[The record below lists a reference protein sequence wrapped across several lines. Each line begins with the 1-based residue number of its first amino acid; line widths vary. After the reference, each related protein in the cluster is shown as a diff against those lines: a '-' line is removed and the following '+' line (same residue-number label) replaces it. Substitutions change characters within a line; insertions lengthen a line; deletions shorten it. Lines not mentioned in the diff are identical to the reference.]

1 MFYGNTVLKQQPID
15 IDNIVGLKEFNLEF
29 DNFSKLSTSFDVI
42 TENRLVL
49 QEGFFQTF
57 VEKIKVLW
65 TKFMKMIGGFIDK
78 IKKFFLRSKNHDN
91 MIKHAEQV
99 NKDVQSFKPEE
110 SEPEKSYSQ
119 DDIDKFE
126 AEIEKLKDKIKELK
140 DSKYQDEAKLST
152 LQNKLE
158 EMEKK
163 YTIEKN
169 KVRSYKFKLA
179 QAQNRADAAENKL
192 TKAED
197 KLAKGI
203 DLSDLYFYDI
213 DKNTLDKINIMNRG
227 MNTMDWWS
235 DISPER
241 LQDVYDRDGINF
253 TEKLMNENK
262 EVVESLKYLSEIDL
276 DKVIFSKSIEDY
288 KYKYKDGVIENIEAI
303 KKFSDFAWSASSRI
317 GSIDDRKIEELDKD
331 IAKKQSQ
338 IDTITK
344 MSGVEVS
351 QEAANLAIKILKYN
365 IETSKLWNMAAIKIL
380 AAKDKVITHND
391 KVFNTLEQ
399 QLGKIKITK

>member
-1 MFYGNTVLKQQPID
+1 
-15 IDNIVGLKEFNLEF
+15 
-29 DNFSKLSTSFDVI
+29 
-42 TENRLVL
+42 
-49 QEGFFQTF
+49 
-57 VEKIKVLW
+57 
-65 TKFMKMIGGFIDK
+65 
-78 IKKFFLRSKNHDN
+78 

-119 DDIDKFE
+119 DDIDKRE

-169 KVRSYKFKLA
+169 EVRSYKFKLA
-179 QAQNRADAAENKL
+179 QAQNRADSAEN
-192 TKAED
+192 

-213 DKNTLDKINIMNRG
+213 DKNILDKINIMNRG
-227 MNTMDWWS
+227 MHTMDWWS

-276 DKVIFSKSIEDY
+276 DKVIFSKHIEDY
-288 KYKYKDGVIENIEAI
+288 KYKYEDGVIKNIEAI
-303 KKFSDFAWSASSRI
+303 KKFSDAAWSASSRI
-317 GSIDDRKIEELDKD
+317 ESIKDNKIEELDKN
-331 IAKKQSQ
+331 ITKKQSQ

>member
-29 DNFSKLSTSFDVI
+29 DNFSKLSASFDVI
-42 TENRLVL
+42 TENQLVL

-65 TKFMKMIGGFIDK
+65 AKFMKMIGGFIDK

-119 DDIDKFE
+119 DDIDKRE

-169 KVRSYKFKLA
+169 TVRSYKFKLA
-179 QAQNRADAAENKL
+179 QAQNRADSAEN
-192 TKAED
+192 

-213 DKNTLDKINIMNRG
+213 DKNILDKINIMNRG
-227 MNTMDWWS
+227 MHTMDWWS

-276 DKVIFSKSIEDY
+276 DKVIFSKHIEDY
-288 KYKYKDGVIENIEAI
+288 KYKYEDGVIKNIEAI
-303 KKFSDFAWSASSRI
+303 KKFSDAAWSASSRI
-317 GSIDDRKIEELDKD
+317 ESIKDNKIEELDKN
-331 IAKKQSQ
+331 ITKKQSQ

>member
-1 MFYGNTVLKQQPID
+1 MFYGNTVLKYQPID

-29 DNFSKLSTSFDVI
+29 ENFSKLSASFDVI
-42 TENRLVL
+42 TENQLVL

-57 VEKIKVLW
+57 VEKIKGLW
-65 TKFMKMIGGFIDK
+65 AKFMKLIGGFIDK

-91 MIKHAEQV
+91 MVKHAEQV
-99 NKDVQSFKPEE
+99 NTNVQNLK
-110 SEPEKSYSQ
+110 
-119 DDIDKFE
+119 
-126 AEIEKLKDKIKELK
+126 IEELK
-140 DSKYQDEAKLST
+140 KKIAELEEDNEQLKQNRDGYKQLATDFNKDYKDLITSTDKRIQDERDIAKAAEDRA
-152 LQNKLE
+152 NA
-158 EMEKK
+158 EK
-163 YTIEKN
+163 
-169 KVRSYKFKLA
+169 V
-179 QAQNRADAAENKL
+179 RADA
-192 TKAED
+192 AED

-203 DLSDLYFYDI
+203 DLSDLYFYSI
-213 DKNTLDKINIMNRG
+213 DKNILDKIDIMNRG
-227 MNTMDWWS
+227 MHTMNWWS

-253 TEKLMNENK
+253 TEELMNENK
-262 EVVESLKYLSEIDL
+262 EVVESLEYLSKIDL
-276 DKVIFSKSIEDY
+276 DKVISSKHIEDY

-303 KKFSDFAWSASSRI
+303 KRFSDAAWSASNRI
-317 GSIDDRKIEELDKD
+317 GSVEDRKIEELDKD
-331 IAKKQSQ
+331 ITKKQSQ
-338 IDTITK
+338 IDAITK
-344 MSGVEVS
+344 MSGTEVS